1 MSVQKRL
8 EDAQNIAK
16 KQNHTSIGSI
26 HMLIATLQA
35 SESIIHIL
43 LDRINIDKEKLRAL
57 ANEKLTTLMRAQEQT
72 NTREIPFENE
82 IIEALSEAEKY
93 SRDM

>member
-16 KQNHTSIGSI
+16 NQNHTSIGSI
-26 HMLIATLQA
+26 HILIAILQA

-43 LDRINIDKEKLRAL
+43 LNRMGISKEQL
-57 ANEKLTTLMRAQEQT
+57 
-72 NTREIPFENE
+72 
-82 IIEALSEAEKY
+82 
-93 SRDM
+93 